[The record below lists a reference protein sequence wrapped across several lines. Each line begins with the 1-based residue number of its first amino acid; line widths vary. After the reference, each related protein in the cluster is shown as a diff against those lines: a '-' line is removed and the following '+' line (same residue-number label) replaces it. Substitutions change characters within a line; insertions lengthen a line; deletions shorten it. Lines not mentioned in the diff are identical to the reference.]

1 MMSAFLYENFELF
14 NPFITLRLIVWS
26 LFAGFV
32 VASLLAIY
40 NKRVVGSIVR
50 RMLSSAVSEENAK
63 TIAELGYDYK
73 KDVFVKSALRSDS
86 ALRKYV
92 YIAGE
97 KVLSNGETKENSVGD
112 DETAG
117 SIKAGENANVKDV
130 SAGQEQKQN
139 SEQNREQNISRKIKR
154 HGHNEKID
162 FQTARFYIPE
172 EMRIRA
178 EMRYNQK
185 GTDLVAFIIGIIVF
199 AIAAAAAIWV
209 VPKLLSMLD
218 DFITMITSR

>member
-1 MMSAFLYENFELF
+1 MTAFLYENFELF

-63 TIAELGYDYK
+63 TIGELGYDYK
-73 KDVFVKSALRSDS
+73 KDIFVKSALRSDS
-86 ALRKYV
+86 ALRKYI
-92 YIAGE
+92 YIAGGN
-97 KVLSNGETKENSVGD
+97 VSVDGEAKQNNIGDNKIADSVN
-112 DETAG
+112 A
-117 SIKAGENANVKDV
+117 SENASASNVPD
-130 SAGQEQKQN
+130 EQDEKQN
-139 SEQNREQNISRKIKR
+139 SEQNISRKIKR
-154 HGHNEKID
+154 RGHSEKID
-162 FQTARFYIPE
+162 FETAKFYIPE
-172 EMRIRA
+172 EMKIRA

-185 GTDLVAFIIGIIVF
+185 GTDLVALIICILVF
-199 AIAAAAAIWV
+199 AIVAAAAIWV

>member
-1 MMSAFLYENFELF
+1 MITAFLYENFELF

-50 RMLSSAVSEENAK
+50 RMLSSAASEENAK
-63 TIAELGYDYK
+63 TIGELGYDYK
-73 KDVFVKSALRSDS
+73 KDIFVKSALRSNS

-92 YIAGE
+92 FIAGE
-97 KVLSNGETKENSVGD
+97 KVPVDEEEKQKIAEDNIAADNSTNEGEDTE
-112 DETAG
+112 
-117 SIKAGENANVKDV
+117 VKDV
-130 SAGQEQKQN
+130 PSEQEQKDN
-139 SEQNREQNISRKIKR
+139 SERNISQGIKGR
-154 HGHNEKID
+154 GQSEKID
-162 FQTARFYIPE
+162 FETAKFYIPE

>member
-1 MMSAFLYENFELF
+1 MTAFLYENFELF

-32 VASLLAIY
+32 VASLIAIY

-92 YIAGE
+92 FIAGE
-97 KVLSNGETKENSVGD
+97 KVPVDEEEKQKIAEDNIAADNSTNEGEDTE
-112 DETAG
+112 
-117 SIKAGENANVKDV
+117 VKDV
-130 SAGQEQKQN
+130 PSEQEQKDN
-139 SEQNREQNISRKIKR
+139 SERNISQGIKGR
-154 HGHNEKID
+154 GQSEKID
-162 FQTARFYIPE
+162 FETAKFYIPE
-172 EMRIRA
+172 EMKIRA
-178 EMRYNQK
+178 ELRYSQK
-185 GTDLVAFIIGIIVF
+185 GTDLVALIIGILVF

-209 VPKLLSMLD
+209 VPKILTMLD
-218 DFITMITSR
+218 DFITMITSW